1 MAKENQFFLYKD
13 HPLVRCG
20 NTVYYGSMADEYVVM
35 MQIHGTKEFKDM
47 TMGDKVSIKLI
58 MTDETKNPLE
68 RIVKSSEKESL
79 YKALDLAD
87 AWLSDALKKKA

>member
-1 MAKENQFFLYKD
+1 MAKQNQFFLYKD

-20 NTVYYGSMADEYVVM
+20 NTIYYGSMADEYVVM
-35 MQIHGTKEFKDM
+35 MQVHSTKSFEDM
-47 TMGDKVSIKLI
+47 TLSNRVSIKLI

-68 RIVKSSEKESL
+68 RIVKSSEKDGL